1 MDDVYITPNPPT
13 IKEDVVKM
21 LNNDPD
27 MIISKED
34 GVNAITDILRTNTG
48 SKRIVYKRV
57 MSQQTANNAN
67 ANYKRIVDNS
77 KVIDP
82 YTLTHILRDLKKDEI
97 KDEDKINIYNE
108 ILEMEKLIKTNKNKQ
123 QRLITNE
130 NYKALYDLLYEILNL
145 NMNRIKYGKEVCEN
159 RREEGYFINSSLK
172 LIRDTINEILIEKGK
187 NVLLQAPDIISDC
200 LEDYCPTLSNCFQL
214 TPVKNENTEYSII
227 FDDVY
232 KYLRQS
238 VTDYKKIDFYK
249 EILVCVF
256 CVLNISRKANDPPL
270 VSYLDMNE
278 LKKTYYYIDAPI
290 DTIKENVS
298 KLISK
303 IKYYNSKEED
313 KHGMVDVI
321 QEDMDK
327 LEKLNDIVTSNSDGQ
342 QKSEYKN
349 VLEKVM
355 NQVDNSNAVSA
366 MGTLIFTDKIAKLNT
381 IDTVCQP
388 RLNDDITNSYE
399 PLYGEMNEPIKE
411 VGKEPIS
418 PQIHKNRQIN
428 NNKSKSRHVRD
439 RAGKRRGT
447 RIGGLLILNK

>member
-1 MDDVYITPNPPT
+1 M
-13 IKEDVVKM
+13 
-21 LNNDPD
+21 
-27 MIISKED
+27 
-34 GVNAITDILRTNTG
+34 
-48 SKRIVYKRV
+48 
-57 MSQQTANNAN
+57 
-67 ANYKRIVDNS
+67 
-77 KVIDP
+77 
-82 YTLTHILRDLKKDEI
+82 
-97 KDEDKINIYNE
+97 
-108 ILEMEKLIKTNKNKQ
+108 
-123 QRLITNE
+123 
-130 NYKALYDLLYEILNL
+130 LYEILNL

-159 RREEGYFINSSLK
+159 RREEWYFINSSLK

-256 CVLNISRKANDPPL
+256 CVFNISRKANDPPL

-381 IDTVCQP
+381 TDTVCQP
-388 RLNDDITNSYE
+388 RLNDDITNSYK

-418 PQIHKNRQIN
+418 PPILKNWQRN
-428 NNKSKSRHVRD
+428 NNKSKRRHVHG
-439 RAGKRRGT
+439 RAGKHRVTKRKG
-447 RIGGLLILNK
+447 R